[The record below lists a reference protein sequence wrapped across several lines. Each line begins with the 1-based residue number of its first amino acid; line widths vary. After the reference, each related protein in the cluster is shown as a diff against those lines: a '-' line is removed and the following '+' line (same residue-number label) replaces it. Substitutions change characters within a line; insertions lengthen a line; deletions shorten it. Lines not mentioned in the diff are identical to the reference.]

1 MAEKLHSVIG
11 ASSAKRWFNC
21 PGSVREIAKYP
32 VPEQSEYAAEGTFA
46 HNLAEMALKAD
57 GVVGML
63 DPEMAGHVITYV
75 DTIMSD
81 QELLGGEIVVEQ
93 TFALPQLHPELW
105 GTNDAALITEV
116 GVLIVYDF
124 KYGKGVVVEVED
136 NEQLMIYGLGALSKY
151 KQKGYVFQTI
161 EIVIVQP
168 RAYHEDGVVRRQKF
182 DVSQLEAFA
191 EVLAK
196 KAHATDDPKAKLSAG
211 EWCKFCPAQ
220 PGCPALR
227 KKIEE
232 TAMVAFDD
240 ALPTFPAVTTLDD
253 AQLVKLLR
261 FIPTIDDFI
270 SSVKSYALE
279 RAKRG
284 EMIPGFKLVRGRTHR
299 KWRDEETVALTLLA
313 SGLRREDIF
322 TEPTLKSPAVIEKL
336 TKLGKPKQRKEIVEP
351 LTMQPEGALNLVP
364 EEDARPSLDTN
375 AGAQSAFP
383 DL

>member
-1 MAEKLHSVIG
+1 MDKLHSIIG

-21 PGSVREIAKYP
+21 PGSVQEIKKYP
-32 VPEQSEYAAEGTFA
+32 TPPQSEYAEEGTKA
-46 HNLAEMALKAD
+46 HDLAEQILLGNPFVCD
-57 GVVGML
+57 DEEML
-63 DPEMAGHVITYV
+63 GHVRLYV
-75 DTIMSD
+75 ETVRED
-81 QELLGGEIVVEQ
+81 QEMLGGEIVVEQ
-93 TFALPQLHPELW
+93 QFALPQLHPNLW

-124 KYGKGVVVEVED
+124 KYGKGVVVEVVD

-151 KQKGYVFQTI
+151 KAKGYVFQTI

-182 DVSQLEAFA
+182 DVTQLEAFA

-196 KAHATDDPKAKLSAG
+196 KAHATDDTNAKLSAG

-220 PGCPALR
+220 PGCPALK

-240 ALPTFPAVTTLDD
+240 AIPTLPTPATIDE
-253 AQLVKLLR
+253 AKLVKLLH
-261 FIPTIDDFI
+261 FIPVLDDWI
-270 SSVKSYALE
+270 SSVKSFALE
-279 RAKRG
+279 KARRG

-299 KWRDEETVALTLLA
+299 KWKDEGLTYNALLR
-313 SGLRREDIF
+313 SGLSEADIME
-322 TEPTLKSPAVIEKL
+322 EPKLKSPAVIEKL

-351 LTMQPEGALNLVP
+351 LVVQPEGALNLVP
-364 EEDARPSLDTN
+364 EDDSRPSIDST
-375 AGAQSAFP
+375 AGAQNAFP

>member
-1 MAEKLHSVIG
+1 MDKKHSKIG

-21 PGSVREIAKYP
+21 AGSVREIAKYP
-32 VPEQSEYAAEGTFA
+32 VPDQSEYAAEGTEA
-46 HNLAEMALKAD
+46 HTVAEQMLIGNLVSCKDAEMY
-57 GVVGML
+57 
-63 DPEMAGHVITYV
+63 GHAQLYV
-75 DTIMSD
+75 ETIKSD

-136 NEQLMIYGLGALSKY
+136 NEQLMIYGLGALSRY
-151 KQKGYVFQTI
+151 KQKGYVFKTI

-182 DVSQLEAFA
+182 DVTQLEAFA

-220 PGCPALR
+220 PGCPALK

-253 AQLVKLLR
+253 KQLVKLLR

-299 KWRDEETVALTLLA
+299 KWRDEGLTLRALLDM
-313 SGLRREDIF
+313 GLSEDDVC
-322 TEPTLKSPAVIEKL
+322 TKPELKSPAVIEKL
-336 TKLGKPKQRKEIVEP
+336 TKLGKPKERKAIVEP

-383 DL
+383 NL